1 MSDFLGRLAART
13 LGSAPLVQPMGRNMF
28 APGVEQPAQEGF
40 IETVSN
46 SQRSESYSPGHIDP
60 SVVSR
65 ASERPPVTGNP
76 SDVQATDLPLTGLS
90 PTDLSS
96 TDLAQTTFSVIGLRA
111 AFHPELNTL
120 SPIGRGDDHS
130 GVGTQADLKA
140 TSDTVEG
147 SAETQS
153 IHTGKQDLQNDFS
166 SPVTG
171 LLVPSANLRRE
182 AFPASLSFPGGFANR
197 ERSADASSSAPVVKV
212 SIGRVEIRAE
222 FPAAVAK
229 RSPQHSPSLGLSL
242 DEYARLR
249 REGKR

>member
-1 MSDFLGRLAART
+1 MSDFLGRLAARS
-13 LGSAPLVQPMGRNMF
+13 LGAAPLAQPMGRNMF
-28 APGVEQPAQEGF
+28 AAGVEQPAHEGF
-40 IETVSN
+40 FETVSS
-46 SQRSESYSPGHIDP
+46 SQRSENYSPGHTDP

-76 SDVQATDLPLTGLS
+76 SDVLSKDLS
-90 PTDLSS
+90 P
-96 TDLAQTTFSVIGLRA
+96 TDLAQTTFSVVGLRA
-111 AFHPELNTL
+111 DFHPDLNTL

-130 GVGTQADLKA
+130 GVGTQADLK
-140 TSDTVEG
+140 SRRDTADG

-153 IHTGKQDLQNDFS
+153 IHTGKQDLQDDS
-166 SPVTG
+166 SPVTR
-171 LLVPSANLRRE
+171 LIVPSANLRRE

-197 ERSADASSSAPVVKV
+197 ERSADVSSSAPVVKV

>member
-13 LGSAPLVQPMGRNMF
+13 LGAAPLAQPMGRNMF
-28 APGVEQPAQEGF
+28 APGVEQPAKEGF
-40 IETVSN
+40 FETVSN
-46 SQRSESYSPGHIDP
+46 SQRSENYSPGHTDP
-60 SVVSR
+60 SAVSR
-65 ASERPPVTGNP
+65 PSERPPVTGNP
-76 SDVQATDLPLTGLS
+76 SDVPLTDLS
-90 PTDLSS
+90 PTDLSP
-96 TDLAQTTFSVIGLRA
+96 TDLAQTTFSVVGLRA
-111 AFHPELNTL
+111 DFHPELNTGTL
-120 SPIGRGDDHS
+120 SPFGRSDKHS
-130 GVGTQADLKA
+130 GVDTQADLKA
-140 TSDTVEG
+140 RRDTVDG
-147 SAETQS
+147 SAESQS

>member
-13 LGSAPLVQPMGRNMF
+13 LGAAPLAQPLGRNMF
-28 APGVEQPAQEGF
+28 APGTDQPAQDGL

-46 SQRSESYSPGHIDP
+46 SQRSENYSPGHIDP
-60 SVVSR
+60 SVVSPVR
-65 ASERPPVTGNP
+65 ERPPVTGTP
-76 SDVQATDLPLTGLS
+76 SDLPG
-90 PTDLSS
+90 TDLSPI
-96 TDLAQTTFSVIGLRA
+96 DFAQTTFSVVGLRA
-111 AFHPELNTL
+111 DFHPELNRGTL
-120 SPIGRGDDHS
+120 SPIGRADDHS

-140 TSDTVEG
+140 RRDTFDG

-153 IHTGKQDLQNDFS
+153 IHTGKQDLQNDS
-166 SPVTG
+166 PLPVTG

-182 AFPASLSFPGGFANR
+182 VFPASLSFPGGFANS

>member
-13 LGSAPLVQPMGRNMF
+13 LGAAPLAQPLGRNMF
-28 APGVEQPAQEGF
+28 APGTDQPAQDGL

-46 SQRSESYSPGHIDP
+46 SQRSENYSPGHIDP
-60 SVVSR
+60 SVVSPVR
-65 ASERPPVTGNP
+65 ERPPVTGTP
-76 SDVQATDLPLTGLS
+76 SDLPG
-90 PTDLSS
+90 TDLSPI
-96 TDLAQTTFSVIGLRA
+96 DFAQTTFSVVGLRA
-111 AFHPELNTL
+111 DFHPELNRGTL
-120 SPIGRGDDHS
+120 SPIGRADDHS

-140 TSDTVEG
+140 RRDTFDG

-153 IHTGKQDLQNDFS
+153 IHTGKQDLQNDS
-166 SPVTG
+166 PLPVTG

-182 AFPASLSFPGGFANR
+182 AFPASLSFPGGFAN
-197 ERSADASSSAPVVKV
+197 SDASSSAPVVKV

>member
-13 LGSAPLVQPMGRNMF
+13 LGAAPLAQPMGRNMF
-28 APGVEQPAQEGF
+28 APGVEQPAKEGF
-40 IETVSN
+40 FETVST
-46 SQRSESYSPGHIDP
+46 SQRSENYSAGHTDP
-60 SVVSR
+60 SVLFPAR
-65 ASERPPVTGNP
+65 ERPPVTGNP
-76 SDVQATDLPLTGLS
+76 SDVPQTDLS
-90 PTDLSS
+90 PTDI
-96 TDLAQTTFSVIGLRA
+96 AQTTFSVVGLRA
-111 AFHPELNTL
+111 DFHPELNTGTL
-120 SPIGRGDDHS
+120 SPFGRSDKHS
-130 GVGTQADLKA
+130 GVASQADLKSNRGTA
-140 TSDTVEG
+140 DG
-147 SAETQS
+147 SAEIQS
-153 IHTGKQDLQNDFS
+153 IHSGKQDLQNDFS

-171 LLVPSANLRRE
+171 LLGPSANLRRE

-197 ERSADASSSAPVVKV
+197 ERSADANSSAPVVKV